1 VHQHEIVNGIEG
13 IGPLALGTKNLFY
26 KPQVLDRQAKL
37 MSAGGQKLDL
47 IGRVGEAMTAAQN
60 KNADG

>member
-1 VHQHEIVNGIEG
+1 VNGIEG

-47 IGRVGEAMTAAQN
+47 IGV
-60 KNADG
+60 